1 MIEQL
6 IEFSG
11 NHMFLVA
18 ALILTLSL
26 LIVNLAQGGGKNSID
41 PVRATQLINHE
52 DAVVV
57 DVRPIAD
64 FNKGHIVNSVN
75 IPANG
80 FKSQTHQLDKH
91 KEKPV
96 IISCRSGNQSLLACR
111 QLRKAGFENVYNLRG
126 GIFAWQNANLPIS
139 TRRKK

>member
-11 NHMFLVA
+11 NHLFLVA
-18 ALILTLSL
+18 ALFITLAL
-26 LIVNLAQGGGKNSID
+26 LAFNLSQGGGKFNVD
-41 PVRATQLINHE
+41 PVRATQMINHE

-64 FNKGHIVNSVN
+64 FNKGHVVNSIN
-75 IPANG
+75 IPING
-80 FKSQTHQLDKH
+80 FKNQTHQLDKY
-91 KEKPV
+91 KDKPV
-96 IISCRSGNQSLLACR
+96 IVSCRSGNQSQMACK

-139 TRRKK
+139 TRRK